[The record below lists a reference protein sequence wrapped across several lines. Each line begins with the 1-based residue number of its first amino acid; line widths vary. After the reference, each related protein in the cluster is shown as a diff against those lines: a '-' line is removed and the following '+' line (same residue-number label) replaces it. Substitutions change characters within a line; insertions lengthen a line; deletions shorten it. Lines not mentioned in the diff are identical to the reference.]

1 MPKIEYVSRKFNS
14 KSLDIIEKAN
24 EIIEEYQND
33 GLELTLRQLYYQFVS
48 RALIPNKDSEYKNL
62 GSIINDGRLAG
73 LIDWNAIV
81 DRTRNVRQNSHW
93 DHGGEILDT
102 AAGGFMVDRWDGQT
116 TRCEIFIE
124 KDALIGVIEQPC
136 IDEDVPFFSCRGY
149 TSQSEMWVAAQ
160 RLKKWIDEG
169 CEAIV
174 FHFGDHDPSGVDMS
188 RDIQDRLNLLSNG
201 AGIQVR
207 RVALTMQQVKL
218 YNPPPNPAKIT
229 DSRSTDYIKK
239 FGSSSWELD
248 ALEPRIMRKLIKDS
262 IASIRDNDMWEERVS
277 FEESEKK
284 KLLKIAKT
292 WKV

>member
-1 MPKIEYVSRKFNS
+1 
-14 KSLDIIEKAN
+14 
-24 EIIEEYQND
+24 
-33 GLELTLRQLYYQFVS
+33 
-48 RALIPNKDSEYKNL
+48 
-62 GSIINDGRLAG
+62 
-73 LIDWNAIV
+73 
-81 DRTRNVRQNSHW
+81 
-93 DHGGEILDT
+93 
-102 AAGGFMVDRWDGQT
+102 
-116 TRCEIFIE
+116 
-124 KDALIGVIEQPC
+124 
-136 IDEDVPFFSCRGY
+136 
-149 TSQSEMWVAAQ
+149 MWVAAQ